1 MEQQTNQELQE
12 QNKQKIQ
19 ELKEEVDE
27 KEEKIQEMTVKFDSY
42 LKEQEC
48 QLVNMKD
55 QFTRMEELQRQ
66 TQSSLDLKQTVENK
80 LRQEIEYLKDEKIK
94 LQKKINQ

>member
-12 QNKQKIQ
+12 QHKEKIQ